1 MTVVTVEGVHI
12 FVQIFG
18 DSKKCRTFATNKT
31 NKTNIFGYA
40 TFIHCPLPSLRMSP
54 FFFQM
59 QMM

>member
-1 MTVVTVEGVHI
+1 MISHPAPVTIAGSRGVALY
-12 FVQIFG
+12 FG
-18 DSKKCRTFATNKT
+18 TSNKT
-31 NKTNIFGYA
+31 NKTNISSYP